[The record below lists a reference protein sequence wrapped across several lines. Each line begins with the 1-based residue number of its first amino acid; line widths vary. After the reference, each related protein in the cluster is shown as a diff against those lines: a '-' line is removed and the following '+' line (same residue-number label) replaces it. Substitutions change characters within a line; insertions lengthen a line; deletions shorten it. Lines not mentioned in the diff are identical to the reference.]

1 MGSHGLH
8 GDTMPDMKA
17 LSHRGSA
24 RAQSDGRKPLAHAVT
39 AVVSIAVSLLAGH
52 FLVHGN
58 PGAQGPSG
66 PAGGSVVKTASDA
79 GVCAY
84 FGPDSNGVTRFQV
97 FEPRADVNGA
107 YCLKGKLILV
117 TPKK

>member
-1 MGSHGLH
+1 MGAH

-17 LSHRGSA
+17 VGHRSA
-24 RAQSDGRKPLAHAVT
+24 RAQSDGRKPIPHIITGIVSVLVTLA
-39 AVVSIAVSLLAGH
+39 LGH

-66 PAGGSVVKTASDA
+66 PAGGTIVKTASDA
-79 GVCAY
+79 GLCAY